1 MPDGAPWTPTR
12 SSHAHFPGVPVCPQ
26 IGPQH
31 PWPVPMAPAQ
41 GRSGKT
47 GFAPL
52 GWVEKTAG
60 ARVGSSLTDCLAT
73 TKAEPKTLCGA
84 GWRETK
90 KLQVRYGRLS
100 VLCTA
105 NDTPTTATFGN
116 VGGPKMDFMMLGIAS
131 TIVSRLWLVV
141 VSRLWWT
148 A

>member
-12 SSHAHFPGVPVCPQ
+12 GSHAHFPGVPVLPTN
-26 IGPQH
+26 
-31 PWPVPMAPAQ
+31 WPATPLASTMAPAQ
-41 GRSGKT
+41 RRSGKT

-60 ARVGSSLTDCLAT
+60 ARVGSSLTDCLAN

-84 GWRETK
+84 GWREPK

-105 NDTPTTATFGN
+105 NDSPTAATFGN
-116 VGGPKMDFMMLGIAS
+116 VGGHKMAFMMLKIAS

-141 VSRLWWT
+141 MSRLW
-148 A
+148 